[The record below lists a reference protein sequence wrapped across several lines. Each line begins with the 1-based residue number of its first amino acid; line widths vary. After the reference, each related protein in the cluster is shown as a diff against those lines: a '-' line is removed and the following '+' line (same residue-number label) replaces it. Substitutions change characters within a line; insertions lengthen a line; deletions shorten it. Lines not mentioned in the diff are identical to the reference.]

1 MQRLLAILPLVLLLT
16 AYPAAAGERTAGS
29 IERFVPEGWEPT
41 QSAAGDLNG
50 DGIKDLAVVVE
61 RSDEAEGDDIRA
73 QGSRGLLVLFGK
85 PDGGYRF
92 QAFAPDALPCAYC
105 LGAMGAA
112 PGTPAFE
119 LRIANRELSVG
130 WIRGSRETTAVKL
143 VIAYDAKR
151 NQLGLLGDE
160 VITTDRLTGKTTIQH
175 RNYATGT
182 LTVNG
187 SESRLEPRFIPIIE
201 VSAEDY

>member
-1 MQRLLAILPLVLLLT
+1 MQRLLAVLPLVLLLI
-16 AYPAAAGERTAGS
+16 AYLAVAGEPTPGS
-29 IERFVPEGWEPT
+29 IERLVPEGWEPT

-61 RSDEAEGDDIRA
+61 RSDEAEGDDIGA

-92 QAFAPDALPCAYC
+92 QAFAPDALPCASC

-160 VITTDRLTGKTTIQH
+160 VITTDRLTSKTTIQD

-187 SESRLEPRFIPIIE
+187 SESRLEPRFIPLIE